1 MNLYIIDGHSYF
13 YRAFHAIRT
22 LSNSKGV
29 PTNAIFGFTNM
40 LFKLIREKK
49 PDALAVVMD
58 SPVPTERHKLYDQYK
73 AQRPETP
80 SDLIAQIPHMKNIIK
95 AFNIPAFQMPGYEA
109 DDIICSIA
117 KKAAAEGVSVYIL
130 TGDKDMTQIVGD
142 NIRIY
147 DPMKEVL
154 IEEKDVLE
162 RYGVPPER
170 MSELMALMGDASD
183 NIPGVKGIG
192 EKIAKELLA
201 DTSLDEL
208 IAHPENIKNERLR
221 KMISESLA
229 NIRLSRILATIDAD
243 LPVEV
248 NIQGLK
254 LVEPDWPAL
263 LELFS
268 EFELTSM
275 IKLIPARGH
284 KQRAE
289 YITIT
294 DAGQLRNFLGV
305 QS

>member
-13 YRAFHAIRT
+13 YRAFHAIRN

-109 DDIICSIA
+109 DDIICSLA

-147 DPMKEVL
+147 DPMKELL

-170 MSELMALMGDASD
+170 MTELMALMGDASD

-192 EKIAKELLA
+192 EKTAKELLA
-201 DTSLDEL
+201 DSSLDEL
-208 IAHPENIKNERLR
+208 IEHPEKIKNERLR
-221 KMISESLA
+221 KMISESLDS
-229 NIRLSRILATIDAD
+229 IRLSRTLATINFD

-248 NIQGLK
+248 NIKDLK
-254 LVEPDWPAL
+254 ITEPDWPAL

-294 DAGQLRNFLGV
+294 DAGQLRNFLGI
-305 QS
+305 QA